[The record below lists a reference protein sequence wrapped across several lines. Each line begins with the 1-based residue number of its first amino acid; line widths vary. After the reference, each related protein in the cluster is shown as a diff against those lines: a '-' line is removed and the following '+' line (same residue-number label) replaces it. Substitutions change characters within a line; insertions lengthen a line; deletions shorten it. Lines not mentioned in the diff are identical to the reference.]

1 MNTHKA
7 LSSVGLLLLLLGT
20 ACSSGGIGDVLGGGS
35 SRPTSYEIRGVVD
48 SVDTYNRSVY
58 LRNVSGYQSMLSGGS
73 SNSEVRVYFDDQ
85 TTVDYQGRSYRPEDL
100 ERGDEVTVRV
110 DESSNRLVA
119 DRVTVNY
126 DVSSGGTSSSSG
138 SSSQISTVRGTVRYI
153 DTSRHTIELESVNWY
168 SGFNRGTT
176 TGSTVIISY
185 DTGTNVDVSGQS
197 YPVTNLE
204 RGDIVDVQVHPLGS
218 TSYLAD
224 RITLIR
230 DVNR

>member
-1 MNTHKA
+1 M
-7 LSSVGLLLLLLGT
+7 LLLLLGT